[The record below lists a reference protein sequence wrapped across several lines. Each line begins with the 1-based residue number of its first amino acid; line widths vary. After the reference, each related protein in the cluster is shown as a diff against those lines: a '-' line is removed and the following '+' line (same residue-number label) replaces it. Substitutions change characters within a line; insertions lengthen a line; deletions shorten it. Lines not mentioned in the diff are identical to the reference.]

1 MQNLKEHIVFK
12 TVTLALILILLVP
25 SIVKFSHIFSHHQ
38 HKVCIGEKSTH
49 IHKVDLDCDFH
60 KFKSNNHFLF
70 SPKTFNLISFSDFY
84 KTLHLTYNFLNN
96 HRPLSF
102 SLRGPP
108 VLA

>member
-12 TVTLALILILLVP
+12 TVTLALILTLLVP

-60 KFKSNNHFLF
+60 KFQLN
-70 SPKTFNLISFSDFY
+70 KTFTVNHSYSELFISEELSVKIVSQYD
-84 KTLHLTYNFLNN
+84 FLNSYQKL
-96 HRPLSF
+96 HF
-102 SLRGPP
+102 ALRGPP
-108 VLA
+108 SLI